1 MPLVALAFD
10 VYGTMVD
17 WRGSILRA
25 AHSLTSPAAR
35 RLDWPSL
42 ADAWRRRY
50 QPTLARVNRGELGWR
65 PFDELQRLMLD
76 EVLTEFDATDLP
88 ADERARLVSVWAAMD
103 AWPDAVPGL
112 TRIKRG
118 AIVSALSNGSIR
130 QLVGIARHAGL
141 PWDLVL
147 SVELFG
153 AYKPDVR
160 VYRGAVGLLQC
171 QPSEVMMVAA
181 HTYDLRAAQ
190 AQGMRTAFVERPRE
204 WGPDG
209 DAEPIGEDHFDLV
222 VADLEQLARQLGH

>member
-1 MPLVALAFD
+1 MPLVALTFD
-10 VYGTMVD
+10 VYGTVVD

-25 AHSLTSPAAR
+25 ADSLTSPAAR

-50 QPTLARVNRGELGWR
+50 QPTLARVNNAELSWR

-76 EVLTEFDATDLP
+76 EVLTDFGATDVP
-88 ADERARLVSVWAAMD
+88 GDERARLAGVWASMD

-153 AYKPDVR
+153 AYKPDPR
-160 VYRGAVGLLQC
+160 VYRGAVDLLQC
-171 QPSEVMMVAA
+171 QPSEVMMVAS

-190 AQGMRTAFVERPRE
+190 AQRMKTAFVERPRE

-209 DAEPIGEDHFDLV
+209 ASEPIGDDHFDLV
-222 VADLEQLARQLGH
+222 VADLEQLAQQLGY